1 MTKSKD
7 RVSDLVNGHASCY
20 CRNSLTHSS
29 VALVKQSTNNIIR
42 HNIFSQE
49 VFLPLIDR
57 LLLNINVLRALEFPS
72 RMAINQ
78 RPTSP
83 HSRSPTI
90 LAQRTSQTTKNRS
103 HRNVHP

>member
-49 VFLPLIDR
+49 VFSSSYRQAVIKH
-57 LLLNINVLRALEFPS
+57 
-72 RMAINQ
+72 Q
-78 RPTSP
+78 RFASVGIPVQNGYQPTSNEP
-83 HSRSPTI
+83 SLEIAHHLS
-90 LAQRTSQTTKNRS
+90 TKNFT
-103 HRNVHP
+103 NNQK